1 MHSLKTKSRR
11 VRCLQREGSKK
22 LVKKRK
28 GNYARG
34 EGVLRWKRKRCK
46 ASCREDEKEN
56 QCEREEGNLV
66 LEI

>member
-1 MHSLKTKSRR
+1 M
-11 VRCLQREGSKK
+11 RCLQREGSKK